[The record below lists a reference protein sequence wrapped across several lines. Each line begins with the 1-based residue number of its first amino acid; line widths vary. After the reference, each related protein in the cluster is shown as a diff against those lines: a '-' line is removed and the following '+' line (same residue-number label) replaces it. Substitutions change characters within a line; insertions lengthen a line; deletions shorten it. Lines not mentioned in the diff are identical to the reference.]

1 MHSGFTRAATSQ
13 RRNHPEGRHACS
25 FVQHK
30 RRYVFVSEAHSK
42 QHDERLSMRFW
53 PDGPCPINPPS
64 RPLPGKYGG
73 LPSIYNLQ
81 LARSLR
87 LRLNV
92 LMRGWT
98 VIVLLGLTAIGAYS
112 VGRQDGRPSTSAPA
126 MVAQLTGPP
135 ASPLALTAVP
145 GSPSQPQASKT
156 APPGPRGATAIP
168 KTLQDPA
175 PQQTDTKRKI
185 EVALTAAAIAAIL
198 IKASRDQ
205 YHATG
210 RPCACPDDTMRNGR
224 ACGSRSAYSR
234 PGGAAPLCYLGDVT
248 TAMIDEYRKKI
259 TR

>member
-30 RRYVFVSEAHSK
+30 RRYVFVPEAHSK

-126 MVAQLTGPP
+126 MVAQLTSPP

-168 KTLQDPA
+168 KTPQDPA

-198 IKASRDQ
+198 IKASRDHNITQ
-205 YHATG
+205 LADPAPARMTRCAMAGHAAAEAPI
-210 RPCACPDDTMRNGR
+210 RGR
-224 ACGSRSAYSR
+224 AARHRCATWVMLRQQ
-234 PGGAAPLCYLGDVT
+234 
-248 TAMIDEYRKKI
+248 
-259 TR
+259 